1 VGQSRVA
8 ISVDR
13 YLGGLFMVIYRASRR
28 YLIAM
33 ALSALAVGLIAYA
46 FTPRAAAV
54 YGAQALVRLGSA
66 GGEQLTT
73 KVAAA
78 AGINAPSF
86 RKQVL
91 QAIDVSDD
99 DANLPRFIAD
109 SLSNRTDNTDL
120 ISVNVRAADEQRAR
134 QVYEVVLRLLNEKQ
148 EKLREPVLARVNARA
163 VALDTYIA
171 SLTKTRDSLLALA
184 AKEAVS
190 DPSRTA
196 DGTSSSLLA
205 VLLLDL
211 TAKNDRELAS
221 AKAEKEAVQELL
233 GDTRTYPTR
242 IADDDL
248 RVSLIGGAGRPLRT
262 ALLAAAITLVGF
274 MLFALVRER
283 NAIRQGASE

>member
-13 YLGGLFMVIYRASRR
+13 YLGGLFMVTYRASRR

-33 ALSALAVGLIAYA
+33 VLSALVVGLIAYA
-46 FTPRAAAV
+46 FTPRAAPV
-54 YGAQALVRLGSA
+54 YGAQALVQLGAA
-66 GGEQLTT
+66 GGQQLTT

-78 AGINAPSF
+78 ASINAPPF
-86 RKQVL
+86 QKQVL
-91 QAIDVSDD
+91 QAIGASADD
-99 DANLPRFIAD
+99 PNFARFIAD

-120 ISVNVRAADEQRAR
+120 ITVNVRAADEQRVR
-134 QVYEVVLRLLNEKQ
+134 QVFEVMLRLLNEKQ
-148 EKLREPVLARVNARA
+148 EKLREPLLARVNARA
-163 VALDTYIA
+163 VALDAYIA

-184 AKEAVS
+184 KEAVT
-190 DPSRTA
+190 DPSRSTEGA
-196 DGTSSSLLA
+196 SPSLLA

-211 TAKNDRELAS
+211 MAKNEKELAS
-221 AKAEKEAVQELL
+221 TKTGKEAVQELL
-233 GDTRTYPTR
+233 GETRTYPTR

-248 RVSLIGGAGRPLRT
+248 KVSLIGGPGRPLRT

-283 NAIRQGASE
+283 KAARN